1 MKINFDQYSSVI
13 DKRMEMFLEI
23 RKSNENKK
31 RKIDHFLL
39 LIMFENLSLN
49 H

>member
-31 RKIDHFLL
+31 RKI
-39 LIMFENLSLN
+39 
-49 H
+49 